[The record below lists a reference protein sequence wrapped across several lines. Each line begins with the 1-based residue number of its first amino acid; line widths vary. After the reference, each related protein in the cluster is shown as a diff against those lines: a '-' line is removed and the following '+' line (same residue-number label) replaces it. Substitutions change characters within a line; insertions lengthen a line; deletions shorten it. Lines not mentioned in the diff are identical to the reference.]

1 MPENKVIFGVRNAHY
16 AVATEAED
24 GTLTYAAPVALPGA
38 TEIALDAKGGQND
51 FYADDVLYYTTS
63 TNQGYDATLTIA
75 NITQDFRVDVL
86 GETLVGTDNVLAEN
100 SLVTPK
106 KIAFLFEFNGDV
118 KATKHCL
125 YNVTVSRPGMDSVTK
140 TETSEPKTQE
150 LKLTAAPRT
159 IDGIVKRSTTATTP
173 DAVYNAWY
181 TAVYDPAPV

>member
-1 MPENKVIFGVRNAHY
+1 MLKVV
-16 AVATEAED
+16 
-24 GTLTYAAPVALPGA
+24 
-38 TEIALDAKGGQND
+38 KND

-106 KIAFLFEFNGDV
+106 KIAFLFEFDGDV

-125 YNVTVSRPGMDSVTK
+125 YNVTVSRPGMDSV
-140 TETSEPKTQE
+140 
-150 LKLTAAPRT
+150 LKLKLLNLKPR
-159 IDGIVKRSTTATTP
+159 
-173 DAVYNAWY
+173 NLN
-181 TAVYDPAPV
+181 